1 MKKFKIRKKDTVVVI
16 SGKYKGNVGKVISVL
31 SERDLVIV
39 EGVNKVWKHVKATS
53 DQPGRKFQKEAP
65 IHISNV
71 AMYDSETQSRVK
83 VGNRTDTDTEGGKS
97 MKVRF
102 NKSSGKTIN
111 T

>member
-16 SGKYKGNVGKVISVL
+16 SGKYKGNIGKVISVL
-31 SERDLVIV
+31 SERDLIIV

-83 VGNRTDTDTEGGKS
+83 VGFRTEAGSDGGKS

-102 NKSSGKTIN
+102 NKSTGKTI
-111 T
+111 TS